1 MAKTKEAADR
11 IGVTT
16 ATIRNWTGERGPYFD
31 FVSKSARGG
40 GGYRQF
46 TDHDI
51 RILAAIKALSD
62 DGLSPAE
69 IAANL
74 ETMRAAGWPDLPPL
88 PPLPGHDNEV
98 PMVTADAASGAIERT
113 RDVLTAQIR
122 ALEGQIAKLEDQLAQ
137 ERKERGQLQQR
148 LDGLIDQR
156 GQLAGQLQQLDT
168 SGQRERQLYR
178 AALIAAAVLALVL
191 LAAVLVLALAGG

>member
-1 MAKTKEAADR
+1 MKTSEVARRLSISPASVR
-11 IGVTT
+11 Q
-16 ATIRNWTGERGPYFD
+16 WTQKNGPYAEFMSD
-31 FVSKSARGG
+31 SATGG
-40 GGYRQF
+40 KRREF
-46 TDHDI
+46 TDHDA
-51 RILAAIKALSD
+51 RILARVAELSA
-62 DGLSPAE
+62 SRMTQAE
-69 IAANL
+69 IAAEL

-88 PPLPGHDNEV
+88 PPLPDHDNDV

-122 ALEGQIAKLEDQLAQ
+122 ALEGQITRLESELT
-137 ERKERGQLQQR
+137 RERGQREQLQQR

-191 LAAVLVLALAGG
+191 LAAVLVLAIGGA